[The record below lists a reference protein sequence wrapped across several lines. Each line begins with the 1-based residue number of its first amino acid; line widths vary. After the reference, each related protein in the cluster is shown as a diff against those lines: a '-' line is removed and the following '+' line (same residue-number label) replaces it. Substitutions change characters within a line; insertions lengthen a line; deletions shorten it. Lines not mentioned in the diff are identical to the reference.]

1 MQLRNVFLFL
11 GALVVLATVNVL
23 AYQREDLQANGRVM
37 YLELAPVDPRSLV
50 QGDYMRLR
58 YALANNIPTDAG
70 RDGVAVV
77 QLDER
82 NIAHSPRNYNPQQP
96 LAAQEMLLQYHWREN
111 GVVIGPE
118 SFFFQEGH
126 AQYYRNARYAELRV
140 SPSGEVSLIGL
151 RGENLEL
158 LGPP

>member
-1 MQLRNVFLFL
+1 MKLRNVLMIL
-11 GALVVLATVNVL
+11 GMVLVLGTVNVL

-37 YLELAPVDPRSLV
+37 YLQLAPVDPRSLM

-70 RDGVAVV
+70 RDAMAIV

-82 NIAHSPRNYNPQQP
+82 GIAHSPRSYNPQQP
-96 LAAQEMLLQYHWREN
+96 LAAHEVLLQYHWRES
-111 GVVIGPE
+111 GVVIGPD
-118 SFFFQEGH
+118 SFFFEEGH
-126 AQYYRNARYAELRV
+126 QKYYRDARYAEFRV
-140 SPSGEVSLIGL
+140 SPSGEVALIGL
-151 RGENLEL
+151 RGANLEL